1 MNNDITPENVLVCDK
16 QIDPHVDRLLSGNSK
31 LLAAG
36 IVERQ
41 LIWSSLR
48 PDHWEILV
56 YKRTEGWEACFFR
69 WPIHHE
75 HVTGSSFEFVRQRA
89 EKRIRV
95 LEAGR
100 LKSAEW
106 PHRSVAATLQDET
119 GAQSHLRESARCEPR
134 PALRTPFVKSLMQ
147 SDEFENGR

>member
-1 MNNDITPENVLVCDK
+1 MNNTLSETVLLCQK
-16 QIDPHVDRLLSGNSK
+16 QIERAVDGPRSSNSPVPSTK
-31 LLAAG
+31 

-41 LIWSSLR
+41 LIWSSR
-48 PDHWEILV
+48 KPDDWEILV
-56 YKRTEGWEACFFR
+56 YKQTEGWEACFFR

-75 HVTGSSFEFVRQRA
+75 HATGSSFDFVRQKA
-89 EKRIRV
+89 EKRIRI

-119 GAQSHLRESARCEPR
+119 GPQSRLRESPRCEPR
-134 PALRTPFVKSLMQ
+134 PALRTPFVKSVRP
-147 SDEFENGR
+147 SNGFEGR